1 MAGRAGLSWT
11 SKARQAETE
20 VPCDRGQKGVTLDEM
35 REKLPIG
42 PEEVGEAAQILQRY
56 KAGLSLIHI

>member
-1 MAGRAGLSWT
+1 MDEQSPPA
-11 SKARQAETE
+11 AETE
-20 VPCDRGQKGVTLDEM
+20 MPCDRGQKGVTLDEM

-56 KAGLSLIHI
+56 KAG